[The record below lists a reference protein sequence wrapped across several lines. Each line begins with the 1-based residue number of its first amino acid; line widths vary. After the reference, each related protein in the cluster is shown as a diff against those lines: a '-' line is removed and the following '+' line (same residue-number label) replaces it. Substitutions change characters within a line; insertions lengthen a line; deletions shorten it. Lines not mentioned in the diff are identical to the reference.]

1 MNVLDKFQL
10 NNRTALI
17 TGGSRGLGRMIA
29 TAYAEAGARI
39 VIVSR
44 DLDSAQAAASEL
56 TAQFNRPM
64 SAFACD
70 VSQPAQVESLFSSVT
85 ESVSDVD
92 ILLHCAGLNKRG
104 PIQDLTASD
113 WDDVVDTNL
122 KAPFLL
128 NRCFGPAMAA
138 RGWGRIIHMG
148 SILSLAGIAGRTPY
162 ASSKAGLLGLTR
174 VLAMEWA
181 AQGVTVNALC
191 PGVFATDMNL
201 ELTRDPVKYNEFIQK
216 IPMGRWGQLDEI
228 IAPALFLASPA
239 SSYMTGQTLVID
251 GGWTAQ

>member
-1 MNVLDKFQL
+1 MNVLDQFRL
-10 NNRTALI
+10 DNRTALI
-17 TGGSRGLGRMIA
+17 TGGSRGLGRAMA
-29 TAYAEAGARI
+29 TAFAQAGARI

-44 DLDSAQAAASEL
+44 DAQSAETAAAEL
-56 TAQFNRPM
+56 SGEFSRPM
-64 SAFACD
+64 HAFACD
-70 VSQPAQVESLFSSVT
+70 VSRPDQVESLYNSISQ
-85 ESVSDVD
+85 SIGNID
-92 ILLHCAGLNKRG
+92 ILVNCAGLNIRG
-104 PIQDLTASD
+104 PIQDLSLND
-113 WDDVVDTNL
+113 WDSVVDTNL

-128 NRCFGPAMAA
+128 NRQFGPAMAA

-181 AQGVTVNALC
+181 AKGVTVNALC

-201 ELTRDPVKYNEFIQK
+201 ELTRDPIKYQEFIQK
-216 IPMGRWGQLDEI
+216 IPMSRWGELDEI
-228 IAPALFLASPA
+228 VAPALFLASPA